1 MARRNTYKED
11 EVLETP
17 FEFRHLLRSFVYIK
31 KYAWRM
37 GLAFFLSALG
47 GIMGLFGP
55 MITQKA
61 LDDAI
66 PNKNIKIV
74 IIVSQITLSYCA
86 IPEFRIPKPPVPAV
100 PKALQIE
107 SNKGIPVIINNNINN
122 NVIAV

>member
-11 EVLETP
+11 EILETP

-66 PNKNIKIV
+66 PNKNVKLLLTLAVLLIITFV
-74 IIVSQITLSYCA
+74 INHLYDS
-86 IPEFRIPKPPVPAV
+86 P
-100 PKALQIE
+100 LQ
-107 SNKGIPVIINNNINN
+107 NHD
-122 NVIAV
+122 